1 MSFPCYEE
9 YQDSSFDWLGE
20 IPKKWSLG
28 KFRHLFSESSEK
40 IESEVYGEMLS
51 VSGYRGI
58 EIKEY
63 SDENQKR
70 TDENLIGYRI
80 VHAEQLVVNT
90 MWLNYAGLGISQ
102 LEGHVSPAYRS
113 YWVDPSL
120 HTRYVHH
127 LMRSSLYVLGYTK
140 YLTGVRPNSLP
151 MGRED
156 LMSVPIVI
164 PSYLEQKI
172 IADFLDKETKK
183 IDTLIAEQEKLIE
196 LLKEKRQGII
206 LNSVTKGLNANVS
219 LKDSG
224 VQWIGKVPEHWKIDR
239 LKISV
244 SSCKNGIWGDDP
256 QGDNNDIPCVR
267 VADFDRRKLRVVLD
281 EPTIRNVTE
290 KERLTRILHKGD
302 LLLEKSGG
310 GENQPV
316 GTVVL
321 YEEDQPAVCSNF
333 VAKVVVNNNINSS
346 YMRYVH
352 FAIYSLRITTKSIN
366 QTSGIQNLDQD
377 KYFNEKA
384 PFPPKSEQDLIS
396 GFLDEETS
404 RFDNL
409 TSEAELVIELL
420 KERRSALISAA
431 VTGQIDVRNYQ
442 PEETA

>member
-1 MSFPCYEE
+1 MSFPTYE
-9 YQDSSFDWLGE
+9 YFKDSGFQWLGKVPESWEVNVSRRYFYE
-20 IPKKWSLG
+20 IREPG
-28 KFRHLFSESSEK
+28 KFED
-40 IESEVYGEMLS
+40 VQLS
-51 VSGYRGI
+51 ASQKFGVVPQTMFMELEDQKVVLALKGLSNFKHVEPDDFVISLRSFQGGI
-58 EIKEY
+58 ERSKF
-63 SDENQKR
+63 Q
-70 TDENLIGYRI
+70 GC
-80 VHAEQLVVNT
+80 
-90 MWLNYAGLGISQ
+90 
-102 LEGHVSPAYRS
+102 VSPAYTVLRPKKIIDPTFFS
-113 YWVDPSL
+113 YVFKSAGYIVALQSVTDGI
-120 HTRYVHH
+120 REGKNIKYDQFAE
-127 LMRSSLYVLGYTK
+127 LG
-140 YLTGVRPNSLP
+140 LALP
-151 MGRED
+151 
-156 LMSVPIVI
+156 PIT
-164 PSYLEQKI
+164 EQKI
-172 IADFLDKETKK
+172 IAKFLNHETEK
-183 IDTLIAEQEKLIE
+183 IDSLVAEQEKLIE

-219 LKDSG
+219 YKDSG

-290 KERLTRILHKGD
+290 KERLTRILHRGD

-310 GENQPV
+310 GEHQPV

-333 VAKVVVNNNINSS
+333 VAKVVVNNNINPS

-409 TSEAELVIELL
+409 TSEAELVIDLL